1 MRQRALANLVPRLVE
16 KGWQSERWQ
25 GLLRAVTY

>member
-16 KGWQSERWQ
+16 KHWPDERIED
-25 GLLRAVTY
+25 LLRTVTY